1 MPEIQKHSAELIF
14 IVSKSLAAFSTTK
27 IKIVGLKHTL
37 KEVLENGNATVHNIL
52 QFLIFNF
59 FKVHKDAG
67 NVFFLI
73 LLCFAFT
80 LFLLFL

>member
-1 MPEIQKHSAELIF
+1 MPEIQRHSAELIF

-52 QFLIFNF
+52 QFLILIF

-67 NVFFLI
+67 NFKI